1 MELANVEQGSAAW
14 LAARSRRIT
23 ASDFGAAC
31 GHNKYKSANQ
41 LMKDKIWPK
50 PPDPND
56 EKSAMRWGTLHE
68 DLACDLYECYHREVL
83 RTPAPPPS

>member
-31 GHNKYKSANQ
+31 SHNKYKSANQ

-56 EKSAMRWGTLHE
+56 DKSAMRWGTLHE
-68 DLACDLYECYHREVL
+68 DLACDLGSACHRRTGSCWVL
-83 RTPAPPPS
+83 P